1 MNLEELISTADSLS
15 VKLRVA
21 YTFHC
26 EGVESPQY
34 CLQVI
39 ARELSEVASD
49 ISVLA
54 EKKSDSTGRVEPRKG
69 YFGGTQDDWERN
81 LREAGGEASQDFP

>member
-1 MNLEELISTADSLS
+1 MNLEELISKADSLS

-26 EGVESPQY
+26 EGVETPRY
-34 CLQVI
+34 CLQAI
-39 ARELSEVASD
+39 ARELAEVASA

-54 EKKSDSTGRVEPRKG
+54 ETKSDFTGRAEPKKG
-69 YFGGTQDDWERN
+69 
-81 LREAGGEASQDFP
+81 DFVGA